1 MEIEISKNI
10 KTNIEKAAKE
20 LGLSEKEVIVK
31 ALTLYFRNLE
41 QYLML
46 QKEINE
52 WEEAGIEDS
61 NNFFERNNLWKKEKS
76 E

>member
-20 LGLSEKEVIVK
+20 LGLSEKEIIVK
-31 ALTLYFRNLE
+31 ALNSYFRNLK

-52 WEEAGIEDS
+52 WEEVGIEDS
-61 NNFFERNNLWKKEKS
+61 NNFFERNNL
-76 E
+76 